1 MNQELIMVVEQIS
14 KEKGIP
20 KETLL
25 EAVESALLS
34 AARKKFPD
42 NENVSVRINPKNGEI
57 KIQVIYQVVDEV
69 EDEDSE
75 ISLDE
80 ARQFAPEAVVGSEII
95 EEHDFEGYGRIAAQ
109 TAKQVIVQ
117 KVKEAERDIIIDE
130 YSGRIGELLNGIVMR
145 QEKGNYIVDIGR
157 TEAILPPRE
166 QAPRESYKQGDRI
179 RAYLL
184 DVRSTVKGPQIVLSR
199 SHPELVSRLF
209 EMEVPEIYEGI
220 VEIKGAVRE
229 AGDRTKIAV
238 ASKDAAVDPVGA
250 CVGMKG
256 SRVQAVVRELR
267 GEKIDIIPWTEDQ
280 RVFISK
286 ALSPA
291 QVEKVAVDEEERSAL
306 VIVSDQQL
314 SLAIGKKGQNVRLA
328 ARLTGWKID
337 IYSESEYESME
348 HGDRERDIEEAIAR
362 ESRLLQEQQDMEA
375 IDSLPGVDEEVAE
388 ALREEGLDNIEKL
401 SSLTVEDLI
410 EIEGIDEETAG
421 VIIEGAKAA
430 LSALIGSAAG
440 EAAEEEAAEE
450 AEDTAEETAE
460 ETEEETEEDTEEE
473 TEEETEESPAAE
485 ADA

>member
-42 NENVSVRINPKNGEI
+42 NENVAVKINSKNGEI
-57 KIQVIYQVVDEV
+57 KIQVIYQVVEEV
-69 EDEDSE
+69 EDEDLE
-75 ISLDE
+75 ISLAE
-80 ARQFAPEAVVGSEII
+80 ARQFAPDAVVGSEII

-157 TEAILPPRE
+157 TEAVLPPRE

-199 SHPELVSRLF
+199 SHPELVARLF

-238 ASKDAAVDPVGA
+238 ASKDSAVDPVGA

-291 QVEKVAVDEEERSAL
+291 QVEKVAIDEEERSAL

-362 ESRLLQEQQDMEA
+362 ESRLLEEQQARMSIEDIPGMEP
-375 IDSLPGVDEEVAE
+375 DVAE
-388 ALREEGLDNIEKL
+388 ALREAGIDDISKL
-401 SSLTVEDLI
+401 AGLTVEGLI
-410 EIEGIDEETAG
+410 EFEGVDEESAKNILDG
-421 VIIEGAKAA
+421 VKAKLEAA
-430 LSALIGSAAG
+430 NETVAESAEEQADEEAAVADD
-440 EAAEEEAAEE
+440 AAEEGPEEAPEEAGDEAA
-450 AEDTAEETAE
+450 
-460 ETEEETEEDTEEE
+460 
-473 TEEETEESPAAE
+473 
-485 ADA
+485 ADADA